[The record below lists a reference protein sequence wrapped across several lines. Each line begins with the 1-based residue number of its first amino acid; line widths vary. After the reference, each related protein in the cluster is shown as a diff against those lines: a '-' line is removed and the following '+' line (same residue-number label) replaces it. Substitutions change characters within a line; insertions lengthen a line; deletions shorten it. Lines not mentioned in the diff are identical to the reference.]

1 MQITKDT
8 RPLMRHARSLAT
20 ALTLS
25 LILPATALAG
35 PQIQRWT
42 AANGAQVH
50 FVESR
55 ALPLIDIQVA
65 FPAGSAY
72 EPADSVGLASLTRG
86 MLDAG
91 SEGLDEQQIAERIA
105 DTGARIGGGADMDLA
120 SLSVRTLSS
129 ATERDAAIELAARLL
144 ARPTFPAEILER
156 ERQRSITQL
165 RDALTRPDT
174 LAARSFMAAI
184 YGQHPYGRSP
194 TVESLERIN
203 REQLVDFHRRHYLA
217 NTAVVTIVGDVDRA
231 QADAIAQRLTRDL
244 PAGEP
249 PAPLPQPSMPGAHV
263 ERIAHPSAQSHLLV
277 GLPGMSRDDPDY
289 FPLLVG
295 NYVLGGGGFVSRLTK
310 EVREKRGFAY
320 SVSSYFMPQRV
331 AGPFEIGLQ
340 TKGSQTDEALR
351 VVRTVLDEFIA
362 KGPTKAELKAA
373 QDNIVNGFG
382 LRLDSNRK
390 TLDYV
395 AMVGFYGL
403 APDWLDTYPK
413 AVAAVTVEAVRD
425 AFARRVRPEHLV
437 TVVVGGDGDGAHGT
451 PAAPA
456 AGTAPAGHKH

>member
-1 MQITKDT
+1 MQITTIT
-8 RPLMRHARSLAT
+8 RPLTA
-20 ALTLS
+20 ALTLLLS
-25 LILPATALAG
+25 ATAIAG

-42 AANGAQVH
+42 APNGAQVQ
-50 FVESR
+50 FVEST

-65 FPAGSAY
+65 FPAGTAFD
-72 EPADSVGLASLTRG
+72 PADNAGVASLTRS

-129 ATERDAAIELAARLL
+129 ATERDAAIDLAATLL

-156 ERQRSITQL
+156 ERERSITQL

-184 YGQHPYGRSP
+184 YGEHPYGRAP
-194 TVESLERIN
+194 TVESLQGIT
-203 REQLVDFHRRHYLA
+203 REEVVDFHRRHYLA

-231 QADAIAQRLTRDL
+231 GADAIAQRLTRDL
-244 PAGEP
+244 PAGEA
-249 PAPLPQPSMPGAHV
+249 PAPLTRPAMPNSHV
-263 ERIAHPSAQSHLLV
+263 ERLAHPSAQSHLIV

-331 AGPFEIGLQ
+331 AGPFQIGLQ
-340 TKGSQTDEALR
+340 TKGSQADEALR
-351 VVRTVLDEFIA
+351 VVRAVLDEFVA
-362 KGPTKAELKAA
+362 KGPTPAELKGA
-373 QDNIVNGFG
+373 QDNLINGFG

-395 AMVGFYGL
+395 AMLGFYGL
-403 APDWLDTYPK
+403 AADWLDSYPK
-413 AVAAVTVEAVRD
+413 EVAAVTAEAVRD

-437 TVVVGGDGDGAHGT
+437 TVVVGGDGDGANGAPT
-451 PAAPA
+451 ASPAGAAPA
-456 AGTAPAGHKH
+456 EHGR